1 MTKNMNTLSLCMI
14 VRNEEKC
21 LEKCLSSI
29 GNFVDEIIVVDTGST
44 DGTIE
49 IAKKFTDKVFH
60 HKWKND
66 FSEARNFSLS
76 KATSDYILVLDA
88 DEYIKNPEGLLN
100 DLNNDKDCYIFEIQ
114 NLLSNGSSYIHRA
127 YRMFRN
133 HRGLLYKNK
142 LHEQINL
149 EVFPNAL
156 TATSTVTIFHT
167 GYIST
172 VFKDKEKGN
181 RNLRIIEEAVKLNP
195 NDYNLYNLGRAQL
208 TIANYKD
215 AIESFSKSYKLNKKS
230 VYMPDL
236 LNKMSLSLMELN
248 RYEDALKIVKD
259 AIEYFP
265 NEVELFFT
273 KGQICLKLNYLMD
286 AKASFEQC
294 LKIGD
299 QGYQVTIG
307 TGSYISN
314 LKLAEMLETE
324 GKLFAAFEIYTDILR
339 EEKNFTLGLIKFLEI
354 TTKTRIPLDDVKN
367 TLTAL
372 YRIQS
377 IQELKD
383 LLDVLYNE
391 RHPLL
396 MSVIKEN
403 NVNVQ
408 PHILATATLH
418 SKKYSEAYQIFSE
431 IEEIKDENLPD
442 VLLVSYLE
450 KSYELLNNKLQINL
464 NSKDRQLLYNLVTQ
478 AEGISIKGSK
488 ELIDIVLKLFI
499 NLFLLDETLYKDK
512 IQDILNRSPLHVKL
526 SFSTLLINKNFNDFA
541 LGLIKGVLA
550 EKPLNVKALETLG
563 DIQYK
568 MGQLNDSSIT
578 FNTLL
583 KQDKKYVYY
592 EMLYKIYVQTM
603 QENKANS
610 ILKEINN
617 KYPLVEWTKNIQATG
632 LPPKT
637 KTMGGEAEKV
647 NNEFDELR
655 SSLKANIQLLIE
667 QGQVTEA
674 KNVINEY
681 EAIQPTDFDLYSYKS
696 IVSMLEGDYTE
707 AEKTLKEGLDVKPF
721 DTDLLYNLAYLYESQ
736 NKYISAFRLYK
747 KIEKI
752 SNGKLKTEVD
762 IRIEKLSNLVQVK
775 EYLNRK
781 KVLVV
786 AYIFPPLG
794 GSGVQR
800 TLKFIKYLRDF
811 GWEPVVVTVAQDK
824 EFGFYDEL
832 LLNEIPEE
840 LEVIRIGQATAL
852 NENYVRKLI
861 GLYSGVLNDQSLLT
875 EYIEEINKSEESF
888 KNFIFLPDQYI
899 TFASE
904 VLDKISELVDFNEV
918 DMIYSTSGPY
928 SDHIVGYYLKK
939 QFSKPWV
946 ADFRDE
952 WTNNPYFKFDR
963 KGISYRIHKTMEN
976 NIINFSDK
984 VLTVTPVAE
993 QNYISDF
1000 NQEPNKVV
1008 TITNGYDNFDFLDI
1022 STKGTDNDKFKIM
1035 HNGTFYMIRT
1045 PITFLQA
1052 IKSLVDKGLV
1062 HPEKLEI
1069 NFTWT
1074 ENEDYWKEY
1083 VGNLGLS
1090 SNVNFMGYLSHKRSL
1105 EKCMQNHMLLLVIGP
1120 GEENKGVYPGK
1131 VFEYLKT
1138 NKRILSLSPKG
1149 SIVEELLTKSNR
1161 GLNFD
1166 FNDVEG
1172 IENYI
1177 LSLYKQWQDDNLRD
1191 LSNEESIQ
1199 KFERKNLTRSLSE
1212 IFTDLFQK
1220 DKEQEMRK
1228 NNYDLSIK
1236 DESFYDNLYENGGW
1250 NDTYF
1255 KHYSETHYFPMWKKA
1270 LELIKENKESSI
1282 IDIGCGPGQFSNLL
1296 FDNGVTKYVGL
1307 DFSSEAI
1314 KVARFRNDKYRNL
1327 FIVGDAYISDIFYK
1341 SYNTTILFEVL
1352 EHLENDIDILRRIK
1366 PGTNVLFSV
1375 PNFYSAGHV
1384 RWFNSQF
1391 EVVERYKD
1399 TISIDQIH
1407 VFNVGGTNKLYLA
1420 FGKKI

>member
-1 MTKNMNTLSLCMI
+1 MTKDINTLSLCMI

-49 IAKKFTDKVFH
+49 IAKKFTNKVFYH
-60 HKWKND
+60 NWNND

-88 DEYIKNPEGLLN
+88 DEYIKNPEGLLT
-100 DLNNDKDCYIFEIQ
+100 DLENDKDCYIFEIQ

-133 HRGLLYKNK
+133 HRGLLFTNK

-149 EVFPNAL
+149 SAIPNASI
-156 TATSTVTIFHT
+156 AESSVTILHT
-167 GYIST
+167 GYLST
-172 VFKDKEKGN
+172 IFKEKEKDV
-181 RNLRIIEEAVKLNP
+181 RNLKIIEEAVKLNP
-195 NDYNLYNLGRAQL
+195 NHYNLYNLGRSQFTL
-208 TIANYKD
+208 ANYKD
-215 AIESFSKSYKLNKKS
+215 AVESFTKSYNLNKQS

-236 LNKMSLSLMELN
+236 LNKLSLCLMELN

-273 KGQICLKLNYLMD
+273 KGQICLNLNYLMD
-286 AKASFEQC
+286 ARESFEQC

-339 EEKNFTLGLIKFLEI
+339 KEKNFTLGLIKFLEI
-354 TTKTRIPLDDVKN
+354 TTKTRIPLDDVKK
-367 TLTAL
+367 TLAAI

-377 IQELKD
+377 IQELKE

-391 RHPLL
+391 RHPLIL
-396 MSVIKEN
+396 SVIKEN

-408 PHILATATLH
+408 PHILAIAKLYN
-418 SKKYSEAYQIFSE
+418 KKYSEAYQIFSG
-431 IEEIKDENLPD
+431 IEEIEDENLPD
-442 VLLVSYLE
+442 VVLVSYLE
-450 KSYELLNNKLQINL
+450 KSHELLKNKLQINL
-464 NSKDRQLLYNLVTQ
+464 NSKDRQLLYNLIAQ
-478 AEGISIKGSK
+478 KEGISIKGSK
-488 ELIDIVLKLFI
+488 EIIDIVLKLFI
-499 NLFLLDETLYKDK
+499 NLLLLDESSYKDK
-512 IQDILNRSPLHVKL
+512 IEDILNRSPLSIKL
-526 SFSTLLINKNFNDFA
+526 SFSTMLINKNFYDFA
-541 LGLIKGVLA
+541 VGLIKSILA
-550 EKPLNVKALETLG
+550 EKPLNVEALAILG

-568 MGQLNDSSIT
+568 MGQLNDSLIT
-578 FNTLL
+578 FETLI

-592 EMLYKIYVQTM
+592 EMLYKLYIQTM
-603 QENKANS
+603 QENKANL
-610 ILKEINN
+610 IVEEINN
-617 KYPLVEWTKNIQATG
+617 RYPLVEWTKNIQATG
-632 LPPKT
+632 LLPET
-637 KTMGGEAEKV
+637 KTECGETVKV
-647 NNEFDELR
+647 NYEFDELR

-667 QGQVTEA
+667 QGQVSEA
-674 KNVINEY
+674 KNVISEY
-681 EAIQPTDFDLYSYKS
+681 EAIQPTDFDLFSYKS
-696 IVSMLEGDYTE
+696 IVSMLEGDFPE

-736 NKYISAFRLYK
+736 NKYISAFRHYK
-747 KIEKI
+747 KIKKI

-762 IRIEKLSNLVQVK
+762 IRIEELSNIVQVK

-811 GWEPVVVTVAQDK
+811 GWEPVVVTVGKDN
-824 EFGFYDEL
+824 GFDFKDES

-840 LEVIRIGQATAL
+840 LEVIRIDEATAIS
-852 NENYVRKLI
+852 ETYVRKLI
-861 GLYSGVLNDQSLLT
+861 DLYSGVLNDQNLLA

-888 KNFIFLPDQYI
+888 KNFILLPDQYI

-904 VLDKISELVDFNEV
+904 VLDKISELVDFNEI

-928 SDHIVGYYLKK
+928 ADHLVGYYLKK

-963 KGISYRIHKTMEN
+963 KGISYRIHKTMES

-1000 NQEPNKVV
+1000 NQEPSKVV
-1008 TITNGYDNFDFLDI
+1008 TITNGYDDFDFLDI
-1022 STKGTDNDKFKIM
+1022 STKGTQKDKFKIM

-1045 PITFLQA
+1045 PITFLHA
-1052 IKSLVDKGLV
+1052 IKNLVDKGLV

-1083 VGNLGLS
+1083 VGNLGIS
-1090 SNVNFMGYLSHKRSL
+1090 NNVNFMGYLSHRESL
-1105 EKCMQNHMLLLVIGP
+1105 EKCMQNHLLLLVIGP
-1120 GEENKGVYPGK
+1120 GEENKSVYTGK

-1138 NKRILSLSPKG
+1138 GKRILSLSPVG
-1149 SIVEELLTKSNR
+1149 SIVEELLTKTNR
-1161 GLNFD
+1161 GVNFD

-1177 LSLYKQWQDDNLRD
+1177 LNLYNQWQDDNLPD
-1191 LSNEESIQ
+1191 LSNERPVQE
-1199 KFERKNLTRSLSE
+1199 FERKNLTKSLSE

-1220 DKEQEMRK
+1220 DKEQEMGK
-1228 NNYDLSIK
+1228 YNYDLSIK
-1236 DESFYDNLYENGGW
+1236 DESFYDNVYENGGW

-1270 LELIKENKESSI
+1270 LELIKENKEPSV

-1296 FDNGVTKYVGL
+1296 LDNGVSNYMGL

-1314 KVARFRNDKYRNL
+1314 KVAKIRNDKYRNL
-1327 FIVGDAYISDIFYK
+1327 FIVGDAYISDIFEK
-1341 SYNTTILFEVL
+1341 PYNTIILFEVL
-1352 EHLENDIDILRRIK
+1352 EHLEKDIDILRRIK

-1391 EVVERYKD
+1391 EVLERYKD
-1399 TISIDQIH
+1399 IINVNQIH